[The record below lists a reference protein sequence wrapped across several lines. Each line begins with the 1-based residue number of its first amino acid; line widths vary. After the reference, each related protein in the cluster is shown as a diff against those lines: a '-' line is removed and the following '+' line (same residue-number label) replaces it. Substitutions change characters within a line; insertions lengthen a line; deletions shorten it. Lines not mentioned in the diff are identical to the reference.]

1 MAFHAVDDID
11 AAFEATKA
19 FLLPVDAGRWLRLA
33 FVVFFLGG
41 AGVNFPSG
49 DVGGG
54 FGGPG
59 GEFPGPEDGFPGPGG
74 GISDPGGGIPSFSGV
89 GGELLALVLVAVALV
104 VLVGLLFGL
113 VGAVMEF
120 VLVESL
126 RTEEVHVRRYA
137 RGHLGNG
144 LRLFGFRLGLTLLA
158 LLVLAVALGALFVG
172 LGGMAAL
179 ERIGSILLLV
189 LLGIPLVLVVGAVY
203 ALVNGFTTTFVVP
216 VMIRTDRP
224 VLGAWRRFWRVLR
237 EEWTEYLVYAVFVFV
252 LHLVV
257 GTALALV
264 MGIVAAILFV
274 PLAIVGVVGL
284 LVSGGVSPVAILP
297 VVAVG
302 GILGLA
308 FLALSAVVRVP
319 VVAFFRYYALL
330 VLGDTDGDLDLI
342 PKRRE
347 DIRA

>member
-1 MAFHAVDDID
+1 MAFHAIDDID
-11 AAFEATKA
+11 DAFEATKA

-41 AGVNFPSG
+41 AGMNFPSG

-54 FGGPG
+54 LGGPG
-59 GEFPGPEDGFPGPGG
+59 GGFPGPDDGFPGPGG

-89 GGELLALVLVAVALV
+89 SGELLVLVLVAVALV
-104 VLVGLLFGL
+104 VLVGLTFGV

-158 LLVLAVALGALFVG
+158 LVVLAVALGALFFA

-189 LLGIPLVLVVGAVY
+189 LLGIPVVLVVGAVY
-203 ALVNGFTTTFVVP
+203 ALINGFTTTFVVP

-224 VLGAWRRFWRVLR
+224 LLGAWRRFWGVLR
-237 EEWTEYLVYAVFVFV
+237 EEWTEYLVYVVFVFV
-252 LHLVV
+252 LHLAV
-257 GTALALV
+257 GTALAFV

-274 PLAIVGVVGL
+274 PLAVVGAVSL
-284 LVSGGVSPVAILP
+284 LAGGVSPLAILS
-297 VVAVG
+297 VVVVG
-302 GILGLA
+302 GILVLA
-308 FLALSAVVRVP
+308 FLALGAVVRVP

-330 VLGDTDGDLDLI
+330 VLGDTDGNLDLI
-342 PKRRE
+342 PDRRE
-347 DIRA
+347 EIRA